1 MNQILRRPFRT
12 YYSELDR
19 LVSNCDAVLF
29 AGYGFGD
36 AHLNMAFETYRDARR
51 RPVAIIGYAADDAM
65 TMGGAALGDHNPMII
80 TLIHTFRTELTSMR
94 ALGHSAP
101 DTVQALKAAEEFEV
115 SVNPDAPLALWY
127 NGMVAACANPS
138 KVLARLA

>member
-1 MNQILRRPFRT
+1 
-12 YYSELDR
+12 
-19 LVSNCDAVLF
+19 
-29 AGYGFGD
+29 
-36 AHLNMAFETYRDARR
+36 
-51 RPVAIIGYAADDAM
+51 
-65 TMGGAALGDHNPMII
+65 
-80 TLIHTFRTELTSMR
+80 MR

-115 SVNPDAPLALWY
+115 SINPDTPLALWY